1 MSLSNE
7 YFDIYN
13 QYVKFINNIKR
24 EVKFIQKLKTKKK
37 KLLLKKKLKQ

>member
-24 EVKFIQKLKTKKK
+24 EVKIYTKAKDK
-37 KLLLKKKLKQ
+37 EKRSCY